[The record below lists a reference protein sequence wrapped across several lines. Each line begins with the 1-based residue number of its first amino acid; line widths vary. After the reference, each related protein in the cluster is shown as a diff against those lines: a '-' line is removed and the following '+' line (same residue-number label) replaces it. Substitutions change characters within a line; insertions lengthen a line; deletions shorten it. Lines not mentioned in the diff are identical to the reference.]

1 MSLYED
7 REYKSFNDFFTRQVK
22 EIKRIKDKNIFIANC
37 DCKMSIYEIDNNL
50 ILNVKKS
57 KYNIKELIKD
67 DDLAKEFEGGYAI
80 VYRLEPSN
88 YHRYIFIDDGKLVG
102 HKVIKGKLHTVNPII
117 YDKYNVFTENTREV
131 SVLENDNFG
140 KIVQI
145 EVGALCVGKIKNN
158 YKEYYK
164 RYDEKGYFE
173 FGGSTII
180 HLIKKDSIIFEK
192 EIIDNTKHNIE
203 TRVNVGD
210 KIGKKR

>member
-1 MSLYED
+1 MKLS
-7 REYKSFNDFFTRQVK
+7 KMK
-22 EIKRIKDKNIFIANC
+22 KDFIANC
-37 DCKMSIYEIDNNL
+37 DCKISVYKIDDNL

-67 DDLAKEFEGGYAI
+67 EKIAKEFSEGYAI

-88 YHRYIFIDDGKLVG
+88 YHRYIFIDDGEISS
-102 HKVIKGKLHTVNPII
+102 HKVIKGKLHTVNPIV

-131 SVLENDNFG
+131 SVLETENFG
-140 KIVQI
+140 KIIQI
-145 EVGALCVGKIKNN
+145 EVGALCVGKIVNHN
-158 YKEYYK
+158 VSNFK

-180 HLIKKDSIIFEK
+180 HLIKKDSV
-192 EIIDNTKHNIE
+192 EIIDELLNNTNENIE

-210 KIGKKR
+210 IIGKKK